1 MAFSNG
7 KKTTEGGEF
16 KRYIGVMSAHVLAVN
31 PDMAELSKIYGR
43 DFDNEPEYTGQKD
56 VNGKN
61 VEFARID
68 FILKNDEALNSID
81 FTTKITF
88 FLRNEYRFNSPD
100 AEVRKVQVIDRY
112 GRTAWVTKEECKAHA
127 VPQYKSGPANI
138 DADYRPAYVG
148 EEELTEFIKNY
159 LNIPNV
165 TRYNKS
171 TGVWSMVSNPEDSEA
186 RLDNIGNYFK
196 GDFTELRNI
205 IALQPENKI
214 KVLVGVRTTDDG
226 KQYQDVYTR
235 MTLRNGVRDYG
246 RLSKDVEERKN
257 AGGFQ
262 NTEFMCVDLMEYNP
276 APTNFSAASPSG
288 NEGSEDVGDMP
299 WD

>member
-68 FILKNDEALNSID
+68 FILKNDETLNSID

-138 DADYRPAYVG
+138 DADYRPAYMG

-186 RLDNIGNYFK
+186 RLDNIVNYFK

-205 IALQPENKI
+205 IARQPENKI

-246 RLSKDVEERKN
+246 RLAKDVEERKN

-262 NTEFMCVDLMEYNP
+262 STEFMCVDLMEYNP
-276 APTNFSAASPSG
+276 APTNFSAANPSG